1 MREETK
7 VIIVV
12 DDNPTIAHL
21 LRDALEEDAAYDVR
35 TVRDAHRALE
45 AITAS
50 APDLVILDV
59 YLPGMSGFELFDQLR
74 GTAET
79 AGIPVLFISAAMPAP
94 ELARRGITE
103 YLPKPF
109 AVADLLSR
117 VERLSGRRRTA
128 D

>member
-1 MREETK
+1 MPDTK

-21 LRDALEEDAAYDVR
+21 LLDALEEEEAYDVR
-35 TVRDAHRALE
+35 TVRDGLRALDL
-45 AITAS
+45 ITSAS
-50 APDLVILDV
+50 PDLVILDV
-59 YLPGMSGFELFDQLR
+59 HLPGISGFELFDRLR
-74 GTAET
+74 AKSET
-79 AGIPVLFISAAMPAP
+79 ADIPILFISAAMPGP

-109 AVADLLSR
+109 NLEELLRR
-117 VERLSGRRRTA
+117 VEALSARQRTV